1 MGGGGS
7 DNVDKV
13 LLYFIRAVLAFLDT
27 YLVVF
32 NLFLS
37 KTKETNKKYLRKCL
51 TKNIIKGNNI
61 WLYS

>member
-1 MGGGGS
+1 MGGS

-37 KTKETNKKYLRKCL
+37 KTKENIKKYLSKCL
-51 TKNIIKGNNI
+51 TTNIIEGNNV
-61 WLYS
+61 WLDY